1 MLFDITKVPYSIYG
15 SYFTF
20 CIQSEPYVSVPG
32 LYFRTVHGDC
42 ERDIFRVEMRNN
54 DREAEFKAVLTEC
67 GLTLVSSEGSVEI
80 CICENE
86 MILFQGNCGLRFIKQ
101 NAEAYDYVMESVD
114 HAVEVNSCSNG
125 LKFRFV
131 PIRGGFEN
139 QSVWNGKN
147 NDEIIL
153 DAIPAENELFFAIKP
168 FDTTY
173 EGIPDLPDMD
183 YYKDCNRRSYMA
195 YLENAPKTVPEYEDT
210 RELAAYVNWAAF
222 VHPFR
227 NFKRDT
233 MLMSKNYMTNIWS
246 WDHCFTAMALYQD
259 DGRSFDQLMC
269 LFDHQDTFGALPDS
283 INDTSTVLNFCKP
296 PIHGWALDY
305 ILRKN
310 PSFSADCLK
319 QLYTPLSRWTNWW
332 LTYRDEDKD
341 GLPEYHHGNDS
352 GWDNGTIFAEG
363 VPVESPDVSA
373 FLITQ
378 MDVLS
383 KLAEKLG
390 ISDDA
395 QMWKTKADT
404 LLDTLIANL
413 WDGKSFFTRLAFS
426 HKKAESNSMQNYLPL
441 ILGNRLPK
449 PIFDSLVTELKSPNR
464 FITPF
469 GVATEALDSPDYV
482 DDGYWRGPIW
492 APTTMILVSGLMAG
506 GETELAHEIASSFC
520 DNCVRHAMAEN
531 FSATTG
537 QGLRDKAYTWTSS
550 VFLILSNML

>member
-1 MLFDITKVPYSIYG
+1 M
-15 SYFTF
+15 
-20 CIQSEPYVSVPG
+20 
-32 LYFRTVHGDC
+32 
-42 ERDIFRVEMRNN
+42 
-54 DREAEFKAVLTEC
+54 
-67 GLTLVSSEGSVEI
+67 
-80 CICENE
+80 
-86 MILFQGNCGLRFIKQ
+86 
-101 NAEAYDYVMESVD
+101 
-114 HAVEVNSCSNG
+114 
-125 LKFRFV
+125 
-131 PIRGGFEN
+131 
-139 QSVWNGKN
+139 
-147 NDEIIL
+147 
-153 DAIPAENELFFAIKP
+153 
-168 FDTTY
+168 
-173 EGIPDLPDMD
+173 
-183 YYKDCNRRSYMA
+183 
-195 YLENAPKTVPEYEDT
+195 
-210 RELAAYVNWAAF
+210 
-222 VHPFR
+222 
-227 NFKRDT
+227 
-233 MLMSKNYMTNIWS
+233 
-246 WDHCFTAMALYQD
+246 
-259 DGRSFDQLMC
+259 
-269 LFDHQDTFGALPDS
+269 
-283 INDTSTVLNFCKP
+283 
-296 PIHGWALDY
+296 
-305 ILRKN
+305 
-310 PSFSADCLK
+310 
-319 QLYTPLSRWTNWW
+319 
-332 LTYRDEDKD
+332 
-341 GLPEYHHGNDS
+341 
-352 GWDNGTIFAEG
+352 
-363 VPVESPDVSA
+363 ESPDVSA